1 MQIYE
6 FIIIGILASI
16 VLIIVFREMF
26 CWYFKINKIV
36 ALLERIEE
44 NTRPKGLVREPLEN
58 SEDLI

>member
-1 MQIYE
+1 MFGIVA
-6 FIIIGILASI
+6 FIIGRE
-16 VLIIVFREMF
+16 II

-44 NTRPKGLVREPLEN
+44 NTRPKGLVREPLEK